1 MSDSSSITSRKIAA
15 ALVLTGLGAVFF
27 NLVAVTRPPGELRA
41 IKDYTPWPAACI
53 TVAETLPVQDGGRVK
68 PLATYAG
75 FTMLA
80 IHGSRSMSIAGND
93 GKALT
98 LSPTSWLLDT
108 LFRPQFAIQHPTFRV
123 DNSAVLEAIG
133 VQSRGK
139 RDRYSY
145 AEIEPGLEKLVE
157 LADAYNSL
165 DPKRRDALQQQIL
178 DLAYNVRDFESMLGQ
193 FAFARSGVV
202 IGNGPSPQRVNI
214 STVMDKAP
222 RIRDDLAA
230 AQREGQASRS
240 PAELLYQET
249 SQAASLALHGIHI
262 YPPDMATERTWQNAG
277 ERIMSVLTGET
288 SAPSPAIQDI
298 IKLEQTCLALD
309 SDNAAFLSELTAL
322 RDDLTQRAAACGEGR
337 HLALEAT
344 YNRADWFLNAFLL
357 FFVGALCA
365 VAMWMT
371 GPGHRGAGILP
382 AANPPIR
389 SYTGQPV
396 GIGRAGRILARAT
409 FACTLAGLVLC
420 VIAIVERCLIMQRA
434 PVGNL
439 YDTIIFISAA
449 CVSLA
454 LIIEGITRRRFALG
468 LAPILGTLLVFLSRR
483 YEMGDPKDH
492 LDPLVAVLASNFW
505 LTIHVITITLGYAA
519 GLLCAFLSALYIL
532 MRGLRLDRV
541 DGEMR
546 RALSLAVYG
555 MVCLTLFL
563 SLVGTVL
570 GGIWAND
577 SWGRFWGWDPK
588 ENGAL
593 LIVIWTLVI
602 LHARLGGF
610 IKEWGLHL
618 ASVFTACIVVFSWWH
633 VNFLGVGLHNYG
645 FTAGKDVLW
654 TFYLAMLGLIIFGG
668 CSKCL
673 ENRK

>member
-1 MSDSSSITSRKIAA
+1 MSDSSTNTGRKLAA
-15 ALVLTGLGAVFF
+15 ALVLTGLAAVFF
-27 NLVAVTRPPGELRA
+27 NLVAVTRPPGELRV
-41 IKDYTPWPAACI
+41 IKDYTPWSAACI

-80 IHGSRSMSIAGND
+80 IHGSRSMSVAGND
-93 GKALT
+93 GKAQILP
-98 LSPTSWLLDT
+98 PTAWLLDT

-133 VQSRGK
+133 AKPRAK

-145 AEIEPGLEKLVE
+145 AELVPGLEKLVE

-165 DPKRRDALQQQIL
+165 DPKHRDSLQQQIL
-178 DLAYNVRDFESMLGQ
+178 DLAYNVRDFEYMLGQ
-193 FAFARSGVV
+193 FAFARSGVD
-202 IGNGPSPQRVNI
+202 IGNEPSLQRLDI
-214 STVMDKAP
+214 STVMDKAA
-222 RIRDDLAA
+222 RIRDDIATA
-230 AQREGQASRS
+230 KRDGQTSRG
-240 PAELLYQET
+240 PAEYLYEEAT
-249 SQAASLALHGIHI
+249 KAASLALHGMHI
-262 YPPDMATERTWQNAG
+262 FPPDVATQRTWQNSG
-277 ERIMSVLTGET
+277 ERIMCVLTGET
-288 SAPSPAIQDI
+288 PTPAHAIQDI
-298 IKLEQTCLALD
+298 IKLEQTSLALAT
-309 SDNAAFLSELTAL
+309 SEAAFLHELTAL
-322 RDDLTQRAAACGEGR
+322 RNDLTQRASACGEGR
-337 HLALEAT
+337 HLALEAA
-344 YNRADWFLNAFLL
+344 YNRADWFFNAFLL

-365 VAMWMT
+365 VAMWMA
-371 GPGHRGAGILP
+371 GPGRRGAGILP
-382 AANPPIR
+382 AANLSIPQGTDPPD
-389 SYTGQPV
+389 GN
-396 GIGRAGRILARAT
+396 GRAGRILAGI
-409 FACTLAGLVLC
+409 TLGWTLSGLVLC
-420 VIAIVERCLIMQRA
+420 IIAIVERCLIMQRA

-454 LIIEGITRRRFALG
+454 LVIECITRRRFALG

-519 GLLCAFLSALYIL
+519 GLLCALLSALYIL
-532 MRGLRLDRV
+532 MRGLRLDRA

-546 RALSLAVYG
+546 RSLSLAVYG

-602 LHARLGGF
+602 LHAKLGGF

-654 TFYLAMLGLIIFGG
+654 TFYLALLGLIIFGSI
-668 CSKCL
+668 SKWL
-673 ENRK
+673 ESRE

>member
-1 MSDSSSITSRKIAA
+1 MSDSSSNASRKLAA
-15 ALVLTGLGAVFF
+15 ALVLAGLAAVFY
-27 NLVAVTRPPGELRA
+27 NLVAATRSPGELRV
-41 IKDYTPWPAACI
+41 IKDYTAWPAACVA
-53 TVAETLPVQDGGRVK
+53 VAETLPVQDGGRVK

-75 FTMLA
+75 FNMLA
-80 IHGSRSMSIAGND
+80 IYGSRSMSVAGND
-93 GKALT
+93 AKALT
-98 LSPTSWLLDT
+98 LTPTAWLLDT
-108 LFRPQFAIQHPTFRV
+108 LFRPQFAIHHPTFRV
-123 DNSAVLEAIG
+123 DNSAVLEAVG
-133 VQSRGK
+133 VKPRAK

-145 AEIEPGLEKLVE
+145 AELAPGVEKLGDLGE
-157 LADAYNSL
+157 AYSAL
-165 DPKRRDALQQQIL
+165 EPKQRDAVQQQIL
-178 DLAYNVRDFESMLGQ
+178 DLAYNVRDFENLLGQ
-193 FAFARSGVV
+193 FAFARSGVE
-202 IGNGPSPQRVNI
+202 IGAEPNQRRVDV

-222 RIRDDLAA
+222 KIRDDLAI
-230 AQREGQASRS
+230 AQREGKTSRG
-240 PAELLYQET
+240 PAEYLYQEAA
-249 SQAASLALHGIHI
+249 QAASLAMHGMNMF
-262 YPPDMATERTWQNAG
+262 PPAVATERAWKNSGQQ
-277 ERIMSVLTGET
+277 IMDVLTGATPTPE
-288 SAPSPAIQDI
+288 PAIRDI
-298 IKLEQTCLALD
+298 MTLEQTTRALD
-309 SDNAAFLSELTAL
+309 SGEASFLKDLTAL
-322 RDDLTQRAAACGEGR
+322 RDDLAGRAAARGEGR
-337 HLALEAT
+337 HLALEAA
-344 YNRADWFLNAFLL
+344 YNRADWFLNAFVL

-365 VAMWMT
+365 VAMWL
-371 GPGHRGAGILP
+371 AG
-382 AANPPIR
+382 R
-389 SYTGQPV
+389 
-396 GIGRAGRILARAT
+396 GRAGRILAGV
-409 FACTLAGLVLC
+409 TLGWTLGGLVLC

-449 CVSLA
+449 SVSLA
-454 LIIEGITRRRFALG
+454 LLIEGVTRRRFALG

-519 GLLCAFLSALYIL
+519 GLLCALLSTLYIL
-532 MRGLRLDRV
+532 MRGLRLDRA
-541 DGEMR
+541 DGELR
-546 RALSLAVYG
+546 RALTLAVYG

-610 IKEWGLHL
+610 IREWGLHL

-654 TFYLAMLGLIIFGG
+654 TFYLAMFGLMLFGAIAKG
-668 CSKCL
+668 L
-673 ENRK
+673 ESRR